1 MKIGDICIFK
11 GTVKRAFS
19 EKPTFKCYS
28 VTVDEIM
35 NGAIIKHPVYN
46 NVTIKGDFQELVIDS
61 QYEIEVVYQGENSWG
76 HQYQVIRCTLPKPTT
91 PKQVQAFLSEFIST
105 KRAEE
110 IVKVYPNIIDLVLK
124 GETIDVSKMVGIGE
138 KSIERI
144 KDKII
149 DNIGILELHKE
160 LGKFG
165 FSFSIL
171 RKILGRYKSVDNAI
185 YQINKNPYDALTQ
198 IKGVGFLRAD
208 EIALKINPSFLNS
221 VERMVGCI
229 KYYLEENENKGN
241 TYVNINDLHS
251 ECMTHVQ
258 ESIGYFNMA
267 LADESIFYDKENERV
282 ARAFIRK
289 REERIAH
296 DLIAMDK
303 DIEKWDIDISEYKV
317 VDGFELTDEQ
327 MGLLKST
334 CEHGVTCLIGGGG
347 MGKSASIQ
355 GLVSMLEHNGKTFK
369 LMTPT
374 AKSADVLA
382 DFTQREAKTAHR
394 HLGYNGE
401 GFDSCEENKM
411 DVDVVVFD
419 EFSMADIWL
428 FYSLLLA
435 TDLKRTR
442 FVLVGDSWQLPS
454 IGAGNLLYDLTT
466 SGVINVVELTK
477 VFRYADGG
485 LMKVVTDVRNGIK
498 FLDNG
503 FKGSKVFGTNQ
514 DFCYVEL
521 DQDYIV
527 DKALSFYQKLLD
539 NGNSVEDILI
549 VTSKNV
555 SRFGTIE
562 INKQVQRMLQKNQDN
577 ESIVINDNFTLFLGD
592 KVKQKVNNYDI
603 QMVVHKDETDDFG
616 DPLFE
621 EEDDKARGEVYNG
634 QTGIVTHI
642 DNVKKLIHVRI
653 KGIEYVYKKDS
664 ISEQLDLG
672 YALTVY
678 SAQGMSINYVISI
691 MPKAD
696 TFMLNSNNIYT
707 ALTRARKRCYLLGN
721 IYTINNAI
729 KRKANLSRKTFTSEL
744 LQQYNKEERMK

>member
-1 MKIGDICIFK
+1 MRIGDITIFK
-11 GTVKRAFS
+11 GTVKKAFC
-19 EKPTFKCYS
+19 EKPSFKSYS
-28 VTVDEIM
+28 VSVDEIEQ
-35 NGAIIKHPVYN
+35 GTIIKHPIYN
-46 NVTIKGDFQELVIDS
+46 TVTIKGDFQELTLGS
-61 QYEIEVVYQGENSWG
+61 QYEIETEYEGEN
-76 HQYQVIRCTLPKPTT
+76 QYGNQYKVIRVSIERPTT
-91 PKQVQAFLSEFIST
+91 PQQVQSFLSEFISV

-110 IVKVYPNIIDLVLK
+110 IVRVYPNIIEIVLQ
-124 GETIDVSKMVGIGE
+124 GEPIDVSKLSGIGE
-138 KSIERI
+138 KSIQSI

-149 DNIGILELHKE
+149 NNIGILELHKE
-160 LGKFG
+160 FGKYG

-171 RKILGRYKSVDNAI
+171 RKILLRYKSVDNAI
-185 YQINKNPYDALTQ
+185 YHINKNPYESLTQ
-198 IKGVGFLRAD
+198 ISGIGFIKAD
-208 EIALKINPSFLNS
+208 EIALKINPNFISS
-221 VERMVGCI
+221 IERMVGCI
-229 KYYLEENENKGN
+229 EYYLSENENNGN
-241 TYVNINDLHS
+241 TYMDLNMLHS
-251 ECMTHVQ
+251 ECMTHVK
-258 ESIGYFNMA
+258 ESIGYFNLA
-267 LADESIFYDKENERV
+267 LENDSIYYDKEFKRV

-296 DLIAMDK
+296 DLIVMDRG
-303 DIEKWDIDISEYKV
+303 IEKWDIDTSKYKI
-317 VDGFELTDEQ
+317 VDGFELTEEQ
-327 MGLLKST
+327 MELLKST

-347 MGKSASIQ
+347 MGKSASIR
-355 GLVSMLEHNGKTFK
+355 GLVSMLEHNEKTFK

-401 GFDSCEENKM
+401 GFNSCEENKM

-466 SGVINVVELTK
+466 SGAINVVELTK

-485 LMKVVTDVRNGIK
+485 LMKVVTDARNGNK
-498 FLDNG
+498 FLDNS
-503 FKGSKVFGTNQ
+503 FRGSKVFGTNQ
-514 DFCYVEL
+514 DFCYVEI
-521 DQDYIV
+521 DQDFMV
-527 DKALSFYQKLLD
+527 EKALEFYQKLLN
-539 NGNSVEDILI
+539 NGNNIEDILI

-555 SRFGTIE
+555 SQYGTVE
-562 INKQVQRMLQKNQDN
+562 INKKVQRMLQKNQDN
-577 ESIVINDNFTLFLGD
+577 EFIVINDNLTLYLGD

-603 QMVVHKDETDDFG
+603 KMVTHLDYTFRDMIEDEDSKST
-616 DPLFE
+616 
-621 EEDDKARGEVYNG
+621 GEVYNG
-634 QTGIVTHI
+634 QTGIVTYI
-642 DNVKKLIHVRI
+642 DNINKLIHVRI
-653 KGIEYVYKKDS
+653 KGVEYIYKKDS
-664 ISEQLDLG
+664 IYDQLDLG

-707 ALTRARKRCYLLGN
+707 AWTRARKRCYVLGN
-721 IYTINNAI
+721 IFTINNSI
-729 KRKANLSRKTFTSEL
+729 KKKANMTRQTFTREL
-744 LQQYNKEERMK
+744 LQEYYKIG

>member
-1 MKIGDICIFK
+1 MNVGDICIFK

-19 EKPTFKCYS
+19 EKPSFKSYS

-35 NGAIIKHPVYN
+35 NGTIIKHPKYN
-46 NVTIKGDFQELVIDS
+46 NVTIKGDFQELVMDS
-61 QYEIEVVYQGENSWG
+61 QYEIEVRYEGENSWG
-76 HQYQVIRCTLPKPTT
+76 HQYQVIRCTQPRPTT
-91 PKQVQAFLSEFIST
+91 AQQVKAFLSEFISL

-110 IVKVYPNIIDLVLK
+110 IVRVYPNIIDMVLK
-124 GETIDVSKMVGIGE
+124 GEAVDVSKLSGIGE
-138 KSIERI
+138 KSIASI

-149 DNIGILELHKE
+149 DNIGVLELHKE
-160 LGKFG
+160 YGKFG

-171 RKILGRYKSVDNAI
+171 RKILRRYETVDNAI

-198 IKGVGFLRAD
+198 VKGIGFLRAD
-208 EIALKINPSFLNS
+208 EIALKINPNFICSI
-221 VERMVGCI
+221 ERMVGCI
-229 KYYLEENENKGN
+229 SFYLEENENNGN
-241 TYVNINDLHS
+241 TYLDLNMLHS
-251 ECMTHVQ
+251 ECMTHVK

-267 LADESIFYDKENERV
+267 LEDESIFYDKEGERV

-296 DLIAMDK
+296 DLITMETDV
-303 DIEKWDIDISEYKV
+303 DKWDIDTSKYKIV
-317 VDGFELTDEQ
+317 NGFELTDEQ
-327 MGLLKST
+327 MGTLKSV
-334 CEHGVTCLIGGGG
+334 CEHRVTCLIGGGG

-355 GLVSMLEHNGKTFK
+355 GLVSMLEDNHKTFK

-394 HLGYNGE
+394 HLGYTGE

-419 EFSMADIWL
+419 EFSMSDIWL
-428 FYSLLLA
+428 FHSLLLA

-466 SGVINVVELTK
+466 SGVINVIELTK

-485 LMKVVTDVRNGIK
+485 LMKVVTDVRNGMK
-498 FLDNG
+498 FLDNN

-521 DQDYIV
+521 DQDYMV

-577 ESIVINDNFTLFLGD
+577 ECMVVNDNLTLFLGD

-603 QMVVHKDETDDFG
+603 QMVVHKDKVDDFG

-621 EEDDKARGEVYNG
+621 EDDDKARGEVYNG
-634 QTGIVTHI
+634 QTGIVTYI
-642 DNVKKLIHVRI
+642 DNIKKLIHVRI
-653 KGIEYVYKKDS
+653 KGIEYIYKKDG
-664 ISEQLDLG
+664 IYDQLDLG

-729 KRKANLSRKTFTSEL
+729 KRKANLSRKTFTKEL
-744 LQQYNKEERMK
+744 LQQYNKERMK